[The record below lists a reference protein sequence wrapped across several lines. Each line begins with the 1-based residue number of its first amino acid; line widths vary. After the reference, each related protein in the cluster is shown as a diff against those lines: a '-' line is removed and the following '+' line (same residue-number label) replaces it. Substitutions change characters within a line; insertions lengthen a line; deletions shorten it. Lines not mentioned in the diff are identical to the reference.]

1 MYHLAEGGF
10 LITRFFRKVSQ
21 AKKYNYSVHDI
32 VCTRETRFCVIIPRE
47 KYLCFFQRPPQAEKW
62 CLPAAG
68 ERLLMFSNTQ
78 MKMSFE
84 IGHIFFPKLDNI
96 SLFSP
101 QIKI

>member
-68 ERLLMFSNTQ
+68 EIFLGFFGDFWGILALLLKTWTPPPVGGVGSV
-78 MKMSFE
+78 
-84 IGHIFFPKLDNI
+84 
-96 SLFSP
+96 SLG
-101 QIKI
+101 I